1 MKSRIYHV
9 NHTLTTN
16 TKNKSSR
23 LFTSVR
29 YVVCCVRWVIAS
41 NKLVSIAM
49 GNMLRMGVE
58 LAY

>member
-1 MKSRIYHV
+1 
-9 NHTLTTN
+9 
-16 TKNKSSR
+16 
-23 LFTSVR
+23 
-29 YVVCCVRWVIAS
+29 VIAS